1 MFLTIFLG
9 IILIGCLYIA
19 KYLTAN
25 RGVVENFG
33 IPYIKPFL
41 IFGSPPFLYHKFIF
55 SDWMINQFKKL
66 GRTWARYDGRTPVIV
81 TIDPEFIKQVTVK
94 QFDNFTDT
102 FDFPGIK
109 DDEMTLG
116 MLNTSIDILFYRFS
130 HKTSVGCFYT

>member
-9 IILIGCLYIA
+9 LILIGCLYIA

-116 MLNTSIDILFYRFS
+116 IYIQL
-130 HKTSVGCFYT
+130 